1 MQIAV
6 AGPRGGSVPWDLHQ
20 TITLAAAHYARQLGI
35 GSLHT
40 TILIR
45 AHHKST
51 LDGVCEG
58 LCEPVDTRHYK
69 IDVCL
74 YANWLQILA
83 HEMVHIKQFARKE
96 LAVNMERW
104 KKRLYCGNID
114 YWNQPWER
122 EAYRLQGRLV
132 EDYAKNPGNPT
143 LLYPK
148 VAKNTGK

>member
-6 AGPRGGSVPWDLHQ
+6 AGPRGGSVPTDLG
-20 TITLAAAHYARQLGI
+20 ITVHGAVAHYARQLGI
-35 GSLHT
+35 GGLHT
-40 TILIR
+40 VIMIR
-45 AHHKST
+45 LHHKST

-58 LCEPVDTRHYK
+58 LCEPLDTRHFR

-83 HEMVHIKQFARKE
+83 HEMVHIKQFARNE
-96 LAVNMERW
+96 LDLCMERW

-132 EDYAKNPGNPT
+132 EDYSKNPGNPT

-148 VAKNTGK
+148 VANNPGK

>member
-6 AGPRGGSVPWDLHQ
+6 AGPRGGSVPAELGISVHQ
-20 TITLAAAHYARQLGI
+20 AARHYARQLGI

-45 AHHKST
+45 THHKST

-58 LCEPVDTRHYK
+58 LCEPIDTRHFR

-83 HEMVHIKQFARKE
+83 HEMVHIKQFARNE
-96 LAVNMERW
+96 LDLYMERW

-132 EDYAKNPGNPT
+132 ADYANNPGNPT
-143 LLYPK
+143 PLYPK
-148 VAKNTGK
+148 VAKNPGT